1 MHKTGT
7 KKQKALGAASRETAL
22 SRCFNKTNSDKKK
35 TAFMPSF
42 FCLFNAKKIRRE

>member
-35 TAFMPSF
+35 TAFMGCTPKVGQI
-42 FCLFNAKKIRRE
+42 FNN